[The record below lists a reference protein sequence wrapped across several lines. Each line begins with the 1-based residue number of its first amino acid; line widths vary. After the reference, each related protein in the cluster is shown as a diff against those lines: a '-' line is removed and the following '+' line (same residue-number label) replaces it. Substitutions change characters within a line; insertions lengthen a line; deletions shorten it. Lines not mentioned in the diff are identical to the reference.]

1 MILLLGGFSLK
12 VLITTDFYK
21 PNTNGVVRSVM
32 TLKSALEQQGHEVR
46 VLTLNQT
53 GIVRENDVYILR
65 SISAGKIY
73 PNARIMFGMCRS
85 VVNKIVKWK
94 PDIIHSQCEISTFF
108 FANRIAKKLRI
119 PLVHTYHTV
128 YEDYTHYFSPSH
140 TIGKEIVETLSRKI
154 LKHTQAIIAPTEKVK
169 DILTSYKVKPP
180 ITVIPTGLDLQK
192 CSSPVDKNTLSEMKH
207 SLGIPEDNTVLLFLG
222 RLAREKNID
231 ETIKLIENC
240 HLNKFTF
247 LIVGD
252 GPDRD
257 RLEKHVKKSS
267 IKNNVIFTGLVP
279 MDSVNAY
286 YQLADLFICSSTSEA
301 QGLTY
306 FEALANGV
314 PALCRKDACLDGVLI
329 NYKNG
334 FQYTNEDDF
343 AEFLNFF
350 FSDKCNREDMIA
362 NALPVK
368 DKFSSKAFGENVAEL
383 YKNTIKKFNEK
394 NSVNYK

>member
-1 MILLLGGFSLK
+1 MK

-32 TLKSALEQQGHEVR
+32 TLKSALEEQGHEVR

-94 PDIIHSQCEISTFF
+94 PDIIHSQCEFSTFF

-169 DILTSYKVKPP
+169 DI
-180 ITVIPTGLDLQK
+180 
-192 CSSPVDKNTLSEMKH
+192 
-207 SLGIPEDNTVLLFLG
+207 
-222 RLAREKNID
+222 
-231 ETIKLIENC
+231 
-240 HLNKFTF
+240 
-247 LIVGD
+247 
-252 GPDRD
+252 
-257 RLEKHVKKSS
+257 
-267 IKNNVIFTGLVP
+267 
-279 MDSVNAY
+279 
-286 YQLADLFICSSTSEA
+286 
-301 QGLTY
+301 
-306 FEALANGV
+306 
-314 PALCRKDACLDGVLI
+314 
-329 NYKNG
+329 
-334 FQYTNEDDF
+334 
-343 AEFLNFF
+343 
-350 FSDKCNREDMIA
+350 
-362 NALPVK
+362 
-368 DKFSSKAFGENVAEL
+368 
-383 YKNTIKKFNEK
+383 
-394 NSVNYK
+394 

>member
-94 PDIIHSQCEISTFF
+94 PDIIHSQCEFSTFF

-329 NYKNG
+329 YK
-334 FQYTNEDDF
+334 
-343 AEFLNFF
+343 
-350 FSDKCNREDMIA
+350 RR
-362 NALPVK
+362 
-368 DKFSSKAFGENVAEL
+368 
-383 YKNTIKKFNEK
+383 
-394 NSVNYK
+394 